1 MADFFNSKELTD
13 KIKVYLKL
21 LDRELP
27 QYEESSLNFKI
38 NKACASV
45 LNEILQRPSYWDNNC
60 KLTLM
65 RKFSRINS
73 IISSLKKDKEIIG
86 ELFSLLFS
94 LVMEENF
101 RLTDSGQN
109 YFYNMRNVVSKHRDE
124 FPESAQNEFNY
135 ILCEM
140 PFDIVR
146 ENYHDSDISEFAKAS
161 IIDNSVKQYIK
172 DLSDKIE
179 TQKKEVKSLHDELV
193 KQKNAFNFVGLYKGF
208 KFLSI
213 IKTKESRFALC
224 STVLLGFLAVCP
236 LFFEIY
242 MLTEKNTNSWFD
254 IFKPATIPIITLT
267 FIFIYYFRISLT
279 NYQSIKS
286 QIIQIELRKTLCTFI
301 QKYSKYAKEMKTDDV
316 NSLEKFETIIFS
328 NIMTSEDK
336 IPSTF
341 DGIEQIA
348 KLITSMKGK

>member
-1 MADFFNSKELTD
+1 MAVFFNSKDLTD
-13 KIKVYLKL
+13 KIKIYIEL
-21 LDRELP
+21 LGRELP

-38 NKACASV
+38 NKLCTAV
-45 LNEILQRPSYWDNNC
+45 LNEIFQVPSYWDNNC
-60 KLTLM
+60 KLTLG
-65 RKFSRINS
+65 RRFSRINS
-73 IISSLKKDKEIIG
+73 ILSSLRKDEKSIE
-86 ELFSLLFS
+86 ELFTLLFS
-94 LVMEENF
+94 LVMEKNF
-101 RLTDSGQN
+101 RLTDSESD
-109 YFYNMRNVVSKHRDE
+109 YLYNMRSVVSKYRGE
-124 FPESAQNEFNY
+124 FSELAQSEFNY

-140 PFDIVR
+140 PFYIVR
-146 ENYHDSDISEFAKAS
+146 ENYHNSDISEFAKAS

-172 DLSDKIE
+172 EWSGKVE
-179 TQKKEVKSLHDELV
+179 TQKKEVKFLYDELV

-208 KFLSI
+208 NYLSV

-224 STVLLGFLAVCP
+224 STVLLGLLAVCP

-242 MLTEKNTNSWFD
+242 MLTAKNSNSWLD
-254 IFKPATIPIITLT
+254 IFKPAVIPIITLT
-267 FIFIYYFRISLT
+267 FIFIYYFRISLA

-301 QKYSKYAKEMKTDDV
+301 QKYSKHAKEMKTNDA
-316 NSLEKFETIIFS
+316 NSLEKFEAIIFS
-328 NIMTSEDK
+328 NIMPSEDK